1 MDLSGSAILILAA
14 ILAGVVHAFDV
25 DHLVTVATF
34 SSTGGGRK
42 NSIRFSAHWAIGHG
56 ATILALAII
65 VYLMGIKLPAGFF
78 EAAEALV
85 GVVLIGLGV
94 WVFRGIYRYLK
105 SGHEFVSS
113 HLNLRRK
120 PFAIGTLHGVAGSA
134 PILLAFLVDV
144 HKPLLGLGLILLF
157 VAGVFVSMI
166 GVGMVLGLAYRRV
179 SGGGGRSIHIARGV
193 LASLSIF
200 VGGTLVY
207 GHL

>member
-1 MDLSGSAILILAA
+1 MDLSGSGVLILAA
-14 ILAGVVHAFDV
+14 ILSGVVHAFDV

-42 NSIRFSAHWAIGHG
+42 NSIRFCAHWAIGHG
-56 ATILALAII
+56 ATILALAIL
-65 VYLMGIKLPAGFF
+65 VYFTGIKLPAGFF

-85 GVVLIGLGV
+85 GLVLIGLGV
-94 WVFRGIYRYLK
+94 WVFRGIHQYLTTGQVPVRQHVDLK
-105 SGHEFVSS
+105 
-113 HLNLRRK
+113 RK

-144 HKPLLGLGLILLF
+144 HTPLLGLGLILLF

-166 GVGMVLGLAYRRV
+166 GVGLILGPTFKRV
-179 SGGGGRSIHIARGV
+179 SRVGEHSIEIARGV
-193 LASLSIF
+193 LASLSII

-207 GHL
+207 GYL